1 MSEKQRMELEYVAQT
16 QTLVGETK
24 RLLRDMETGEEILVD
39 QITKRIYGTK
49 NFWKVYLMDFLS
61 VLGIMDNKQVDI
73 FIYIVQNT
81 NQSNNMFIGTYKKIA
96 NDAKCSEPTIAK
108 IMKKLQDHK
117 FISKV
122 QNGVWMVNPNIIMR
136 GTDYKRQ
143 ILLSY
148 FDSPEPINK
157 ISYNRWVITSNMKP
171 RKKRAED
178 ETDEPK
184 LVTDKSD
191 ETDEEKLD

>member
-1 MSEKQRMELEYVAQT
+1 MSEKQKMELEYNAQT
-16 QTLVGETK
+16 QTLVGERK
-24 RLLRDMETGEEILVD
+24 RHLRDMDTGEEILVD

-81 NQSNNMFIGTYKKIA
+81 NQSNNLFIGTYKHIA
-96 NDAKCSEPTIAK
+96 NEVKCSEPTIAK

-136 GTDYKRQ
+136 GNDKKRQ

-148 FDSPEPINK
+148 FDSPDPINK
-157 ISYNRWVITSNMKP
+157 ISYNRVLTKGVLQL
-171 RKKRAED
+171 RTTEL
-178 ETDEPK
+178 K
-184 LVTDKSD
+184 LKMYCHF
-191 ETDEEKLD
+191 